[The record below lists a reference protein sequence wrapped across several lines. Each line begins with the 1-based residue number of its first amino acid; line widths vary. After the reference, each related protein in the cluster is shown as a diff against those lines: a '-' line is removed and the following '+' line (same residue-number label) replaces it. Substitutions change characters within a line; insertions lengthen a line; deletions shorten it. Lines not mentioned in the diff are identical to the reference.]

1 MTDMNTHNQTGLYWF
16 RHDLRLHDQP
26 ALDALAKQCDKLI
39 CLYIVDP
46 EWFSPTPYGTTSIG
60 RHRQQFLFETL
71 ESLNTQL
78 QSQNQLLHVVVGRPV
93 EIIQALIKQHQVS
106 IVGIGEYQGFYERQQ
121 VQQIQQLNKNL
132 KLISAHNASLFTPET
147 LPFSL
152 ENMPDSFTPF
162 RKKIEKYSTPEQ
174 IHSPLSS
181 LPPPPVLAQTD
192 WEALPLQRG
201 TISAFQGGE
210 EAALKQLHYYLFDSG
225 QVSVY
230 KETRNGLDGWDYSS
244 KFSAWLAHGALSP
257 RQVYSELKRYEREH
271 IENDSTY
278 WLYFELLW
286 REFFYWQQAKH
297 GRNWFRQTGI
307 KGRIPENTPNP
318 HIIKQWQQG
327 QTDNPYVNACMTQLN
342 ATGYMSN
349 RGRQW
354 VASYFVNEL
363 AQDWRY
369 GAAYFEQQ
377 LIDYDVGANWGN
389 WQYLAGVGSD
399 PRGQRQFNLAKQAQ
413 MYDPHGEFL
422 ALWGEGESS
431 VA

>member
-1 MTDMNTHNQTGLYWF
+1 M
-16 RHDLRLHDQP
+16 
-26 ALDALAKQCDKLI
+26 
-39 CLYIVDP
+39 
-46 EWFSPTPYGTTSIG
+46 
-60 RHRQQFLFETL
+60 
-71 ESLNTQL
+71 
-78 QSQNQLLHVVVGRPV
+78 
-93 EIIQALIKQHQVS
+93 
-106 IVGIGEYQGFYERQQ
+106 
-121 VQQIQQLNKNL
+121 
-132 KLISAHNASLFTPET
+132 
-147 LPFSL
+147 
-152 ENMPDSFTPF
+152 
-162 RKKIEKYSTPEQ
+162 
-174 IHSPLSS
+174 
-181 LPPPPVLAQTD
+181 
-192 WEALPLQRG
+192 
-201 TISAFQGGE
+201 
-210 EAALKQLHYYLFDSG
+210 HYYLFDSG